1 MLKIDH
7 FLSNYT
13 SALSRAVTLDTKIMS
28 DAANLSA
35 LSANTSSLYQN
46 LVGLNL
52 RQTMGGLEFT
62 TSVLANGTL
71 AGTSD
76 LRVFMKDVG
85 NSL

>member
-7 FLSNYT
+7 FLSNYS
-13 SALSRAVTLDTKIMS
+13 SALSRAVALDTKIMS
-28 DAANLSA
+28 DTATLSA
-35 LSANTSSLYQN
+35 LSSNTLSLYQN
-46 LVGLNL
+46 LVALNL

-71 AGTSD
+71 AGAGD